1 MTPQE
6 MIDVIAAYRDGK
18 PIEFT
23 RFDSNGMPTGW
34 LPISSP
40 SFNFMANDYRVKPV
54 ALRPHWPAVLNVRSV
69 GMTVSDMLFPD
80 VDSAKTQFCT
90 SSGLTVVRLA
100 TEYPPVMLP

>member
-1 MTPQE
+1 MKPQE
-6 MIDVIAAYRDGK
+6 MIDVLQAHRDGEK
-18 PIEFT
+18 IEF
-23 RFDSNGMPTGW
+23 REAGNLRRWDDCLVPLFD
-34 LPISSP
+34 
-40 SFNFMANDYRVKPV
+40 FAHFEYRVKPP

-80 VDSAKTQFCT
+80 VDSAKTQYCT